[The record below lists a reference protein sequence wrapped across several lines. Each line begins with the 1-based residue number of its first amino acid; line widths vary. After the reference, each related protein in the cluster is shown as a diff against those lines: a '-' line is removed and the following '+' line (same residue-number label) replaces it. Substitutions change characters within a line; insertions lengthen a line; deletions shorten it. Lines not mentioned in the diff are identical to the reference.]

1 MAKKSRADIMEKLSA
16 LKPSEPTRTRGKASR
31 TPAAKAA
38 AVKKA
43 AAKKAAPPKAPG
55 RSAPARKPKAQPAPN
70 QPGPA
75 SVEILLPGFGGTA
88 IFGVASKTVQG
99 FVESWFQIV
108 RNCSGAAADCNEM
121 FLRSL
126 SCFANQGRWWRF

>member
-38 AVKKA
+38 A
-43 AAKKAAPPKAPG
+43 AKKAAPPKASG

-70 QPGPA
+70 RPVPA
-75 SVEILLPGFGGTA
+75 SVEILMPGFGGAA
-88 IFGVASKTVQG
+88 IFGDASKTVQG
-99 FVESWFQIV
+99 FIASWFQII

-121 FLRSL
+121 FLRGL
-126 SCFANQGRWWRF
+126 SCFVNPGRWWRL